1 VSRLA
6 NLAALLV
13 RSTRKPPGTAPQR
26 YHAIRPESVNGVLGV
41 PRVASVGNRDS
52 PAGHSEYVGPED
64 SSDSELWQRVARHD
78 GQAFGQLFD
87 RHARAVYNHC
97 FRRSA
102 EWSIAE
108 DLTSV
113 VFLEAW
119 RRRRDWQL
127 SGDSILPW
135 LLGIANN
142 CLRNAERSRRRYRR
156 LLARLPKVMDHP
168 PADLEIEQRIEDE
181 QAMRQILADL
191 QQLRREEQEVIAF
204 CDWDGLS
211 TAEVSVALGI
221 PVGTVKS
228 RLSRARAQLREA
240 QHTVLDAS
248 ERTPAK
254 PGEVTG
260 E

>member
-1 VSRLA
+1 
-6 NLAALLV
+6 
-13 RSTRKPPGTAPQR
+13 
-26 YHAIRPESVNGVLGV
+26 
-41 PRVASVGNRDS
+41 
-52 PAGHSEYVGPED
+52 
-64 SSDSELWQRVARHD
+64 
-78 GQAFGQLFD
+78 
-87 RHARAVYNHC
+87 VYNHC
-97 FRRSA
+97 FRHSA
-102 EWSIAE
+102 EWSVAE

-156 LLARLPKVMDHP
+156 LLAKLPKVMDHP
-168 PADLEIEQRIEDE
+168 PADMEIEERIEDE
-181 QAMRQILADL
+181 QAMRHILADL
-191 QQLRREEQEVIAF
+191 QQLRREEQEVIAL

-211 TAEVSVALGI
+211 AAEASVALGV

-240 QHTVLDAS
+240 QRVDLDVP
-248 ERTPAK
+248 ERTPTNAT
-254 PGEVTG
+254 EVTD

>member
-1 VSRLA
+1 MA
-6 NLAALLV
+6 GLLWDA
-13 RSTRKPPGTAPQR
+13 PGGSA
-26 YHAIRPESVNGVLGV
+26 V
-41 PRVASVGNRDS
+41 PVENQNW
-52 PAGHSEYVGPED
+52 PTGHSEYVGSEQTPD
-64 SSDSELWQRVARHD
+64 SVLWQRVARHD
-78 GQAFGQLFD
+78 GRAFGQLFD

-102 EWSIAE
+102 EWSVAE

-119 RRRRDWQL
+119 RRRRDVQL

-156 LLARLPKVMDHP
+156 LLAKLPRAMDHP
-168 PADLEIEQRIEDE
+168 PADLEIVERVGDE
-181 QAMRQILADL
+181 EAMRRVLADL
-191 QQLRREEQEVIAF
+191 QELRREEQEVIAL
-204 CDWDGLS
+204 CDWAGLS
-211 TAEVSVALGI
+211 TLEASVALEV

-228 RLSRARAQLREA
+228 RLSKARAQLR
-240 QHTVLDAS
+240 DAS
-248 ERTPAK
+248 HGGLHAPKHTPTNAA
-254 PGEVTG
+254 EVTD

>member
-1 VSRLA
+1 M
-6 NLAALLV
+6 
-13 RSTRKPPGTAPQR
+13 
-26 YHAIRPESVNGVLGV
+26 
-41 PRVASVGNRDS
+41 
-52 PAGHSEYVGPED
+52 
-64 SSDSELWQRVARHD
+64 VARHD

-156 LLARLPKVMDHP
+156 LLARLPKVMDQP

-181 QAMRQILADL
+181 LAMRQILADL

-240 QHTVLDAS
+240 QHTVLDAP

>member
-1 VSRLA
+1 LASRR
-6 NLAALLV
+6 LV
-13 RSTRKPPGTAPQR
+13 RVMP
-26 YHAIRPESVNGVLGV
+26 
-41 PRVASVGNRDS
+41 VGNRTW
-52 PAGHSEYVGPED
+52 PAGHSEYVGPEHP
-64 SSDSELWQRVARHD
+64 SDSELWQRVARHD
-78 GQAFGQLFD
+78 GRAFGQLFD

-102 EWSIAE
+102 EWSVAE

-119 RRRRDWQL
+119 RRRRDVQL
-127 SGDSILPW
+127 SGESILPW

-156 LLARLPKVMDHP
+156 LVAKLPRVMDHP
-168 PADLEIEQRIEDE
+168 PADAEIEERIEDE

-191 QQLRREEQEVIAF
+191 RQLRHEEQEVIAL

-211 TAEVSVALGI
+211 TAEASVALGV

-228 RLSRARAQLREA
+228 RLSRARAQLREP
-240 QHTVLDAS
+240 QQVVLDAPV
-248 ERTPAK
+248 RTPTNAA
-254 PGEVTG
+254 EVTD